1 MVGGSSGVELADGR
15 LRVIHAM
22 VMRAGYLDL
31 FEEAKALGRR
41 DEAAS
46 VSVTLNYVATNG
58 RIAHVA
64 RGLYG
69 RLDRSS

>member
-1 MVGGSSGVELADGR
+1 
-15 LRVIHAM
+15 M